1 MAAKARRCLEKPKKT
16 SNLGKNRHCLL
27 YSFKSLYDSILM
39 QCTVKMQ
46 SKVQSFNGDMWTIV
60 ELLRYDLQTVF
71 NMILPSEP
79 PLHSKLPSYIIHTFL
94 SNQFPS
100 FWIYVKVIAR
110 IKS

>member
-1 MAAKARRCLEKPKKT
+1 MSSPAGFEPTAFRLGELQSRMAAKARRCLEKPKKT

-79 PLHSKLPSYIIHTFL
+79 PCILSYLLI
-94 SNQFPS
+94 
-100 FWIYVKVIAR
+100 
-110 IKS
+110 